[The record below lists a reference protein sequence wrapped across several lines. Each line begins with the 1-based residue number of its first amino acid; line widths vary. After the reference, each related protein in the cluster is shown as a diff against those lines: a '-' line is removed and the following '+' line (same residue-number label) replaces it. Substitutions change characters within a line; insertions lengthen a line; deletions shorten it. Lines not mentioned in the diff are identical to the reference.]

1 MEAFLRPPTE
11 VLVSIAF
18 KKYVYL
24 EALILVSGLR
34 WLFDSGLEKRL
45 ALTAF
50 LLSAIGLFALFGIG
64 FFEIYSGPVRRFC
77 LWWSRFAD
85 GTGMLLTA
93 SLPLALAAF
102 RLNRRHRWTDGLHA
116 ILLATLITL
125 WWMTM

>member
-11 VLVSIAF
+11 VLVFIAF

-24 EALILVSGLR
+24 EVLILVSGLR
-34 WLFDSGLEKRL
+34 WLCDSGLEKRL

-50 LLSAIGLFALFGIG
+50 LFSAIGLFALFGLG
-64 FFEIYSGPVRRFC
+64 FFEIYSGPVRSFC

-85 GTGMLLTA
+85 GTGMLLIA
-93 SLPLALAAF
+93 SSPLALAAI
-102 RLNRRHRWTDGLHA
+102 RPNRRHRLTDGLHA
-116 ILLATLITL
+116 ILLPALITL